1 MAYKKSGIGGGG
13 GTIPELLPQPNKASN
28 AKR

>member
-1 MAYKKSGIGGGG
+1 MAYKNSDIGGGG
-13 GTIPELLPQPNKASN
+13 GMIPELLPQPDKASN